1 MTALPLGEIG
11 ADPAQRRT
19 SRSGSVDAEGG
30 GPAPR
35 PLGGGAVR
43 TRPQRTRAALQAE
56 GA

>member
-19 SRSGSVDAEGG
+19 SRPGSVDVEGG

-35 PLGGGAVR
+35 PLGGGAVW
-43 TRPQRTRAALQAE
+43 TRPQRTRAALQEE

>member
-11 ADPAQRRT
+11 ADPAQTRT
-19 SRSGSVDAEGG
+19 SRRGSVDAEGG

-35 PLGGGAVR
+35 PLGGGAVW
-43 TRPQRTRAALQAE
+43 TRPQRTGAPLQGE